1 MSCASRG
8 RRDATTTS
16 TSTIPALG
24 QAGAACQRA
33 AIERVAELLVTLVE
47 SGRREQPEIGA
58 HPLTTDMALIIVGG
72 LFELTVIAVERGR
85 DLRELRSIAADAV
98 KAILGATVLQP

>member
-1 MSCASRG
+1 M
-8 RRDATTTS
+8 
-16 TSTIPALG
+16 
-24 QAGAACQRA
+24 
-33 AIERVAELLVTLVE
+33 AELLVTLVE
-47 SGRREQPEIGA
+47 SGRREQPEIGG